1 MNVVIMWLGLAF
13 FITALCLA
21 AGSGAFAKK
30 TERRALPTAGHTRLQ
45 RLAKLLFFI
54 GILLWIFGAVLM
66 AGHGK

>member
-1 MNVVIMWLGLAF
+1 MNVVIMWFGLAF

-30 TERRALPTAGHTRLQ
+30 TAQSANPAGSHKRLQ

-66 AGHGK
+66 AGYGI